1 MRGTINY
8 FPSAFTGEF
17 HKVEGLI
24 KKQRPFEREL
34 RYLIMKERKAGRDG
48 PSVLRFK
55 ARLFRH
61 PKAVKSDG
69 SPTLLLDVPDVVSKR
84 ARSSGMT
91 TVEGTINGHPFR
103 ATLEPNTSAG
113 HWLPVNK
120 AMRQG
125 ADADVGDAV
134 QLAILEPEPEP
145 IMPGDLRVALTA
157 SDKAKTLWKDLTPIG
172 RTDWIRWIVSAKQP
186 ETRARRITRTVEQ
199 LSEGKRRPCCVNIYE
214 FMMARIPTNVSRRKS
229 SDE

>member
-1 MRGTINY
+1 M
-8 FPSAFTGEF
+8 
-17 HKVEGLI
+17 
-24 KKQRPFEREL
+24 KKPKPETSS
-34 RYLIMKERKAGRDG
+34 
-48 PSVLRFK
+48 PSVIRFE

-61 PKAVKSDG
+61 PKTAKASG
-69 SPTLLLDVPDVVSKR
+69 SGTLLLDVPGVVSKK

-103 ATLEPNTSAG
+103 ATLEPNTSEG
-113 HWLPVNK
+113 HWLHVNK
-120 AMRQG
+120 AMRKG
-125 ADADVGDAV
+125 AGADVGDTV

-145 IMPGDLRVALTA
+145 MMPSDLRVALTA
-157 SDKAKTLWKDLTPIG
+157 SGKAKTLWKDLTPIG

-186 ETRARRITRTVEQ
+186 ETRARRVTRTAEQ

-229 SDE
+229 SGE

>member
-1 MRGTINY
+1 M
-8 FPSAFTGEF
+8 
-17 HKVEGLI
+17 
-24 KKQRPFEREL
+24 KK
-34 RYLIMKERKAGRDG
+34 RKLGKSG

-61 PKAVKSDG
+61 PKAAVAGG
-69 SPTLLLDVPDVVSKR
+69 SATLLLDVPALVSKK

-120 AMRQG
+120 AMRHG
-125 ADADVGDAV
+125 ADADVGDTV
-134 QLAILEPEPEP
+134 QLAILEPEREP
-145 IMPGDLRVALTA
+145 IMPSDLRVALTA

-172 RTDWIRWIVSAKQP
+172 RTDWIRWVVSARQP
-186 ETRARRITRTVEQ
+186 ETRARRIGRTVEQ

-214 FMMARIPTNVSRRKS
+214 FMMSRIPTNVSTRKNS
-229 SDE
+229 NE

>member
-1 MRGTINY
+1 M
-8 FPSAFTGEF
+8 
-17 HKVEGLI
+17 
-24 KKQRPFEREL
+24 KKPKPETSS
-34 RYLIMKERKAGRDG
+34 
-48 PSVLRFK
+48 PSVIRFE

-61 PKAVKSDG
+61 PKTANASG
-69 SPTLLLDVPDVVSKR
+69 SGTLLLDVPDVVSKK
-84 ARSSGMT
+84 ACSSGMT

-103 ATLEPNTSAG
+103 ATLEPNTSEG
-113 HWLPVNK
+113 HWLHVNK
-120 AMRQG
+120 AMRKG
-125 ADADVGDAV
+125 AGADVGDTV

-145 IMPGDLRVALTA
+145 IMPSDLRVALTA

-214 FMMARIPTNVSRRKS
+214 FMMRRIPTNVSKRKS

>member
-1 MRGTINY
+1 MKKRKLGER
-8 FPSAFTGEF
+8 SA
-17 HKVEGLI
+17 
-24 KKQRPFEREL
+24 
-34 RYLIMKERKAGRDG
+34 
-48 PSVLRFK
+48 SVLRFK

-61 PKAVKSDG
+61 PKAAVAGG
-69 SPTLLLDVPDVVSKR
+69 SATLLLDVPALVSRK

-125 ADADVGDAV
+125 ADADVGDTV
-134 QLAILEPEPEP
+134 QLAILEPEREP
-145 IMPGDLRVALTA
+145 IMPSDLRVALTA
-157 SDKAKTLWKDLTPIG
+157 SDKAKTLWKDLTPIS
-172 RTDWIRWIVSAKQP
+172 RTDWIRWVVSARQP
-186 ETRARRITRTVEQ
+186 ETRARRIRRTVEQ

-214 FMMARIPTNVSRRKS
+214 FMMSRIPTNVSRRKS
-229 SDE
+229 SNE

>member
-1 MRGTINY
+1 MKKRKL
-8 FPSAFTGEF
+8 GES
-17 HKVEGLI
+17 
-24 KKQRPFEREL
+24 
-34 RYLIMKERKAGRDG
+34 G

-55 ARLFRH
+55 GRLFRH
-61 PKAVKSDG
+61 PETAKADG
-69 SPTLLLDVPDVVSKR
+69 SATLVLDVPNVVSKK
-84 ARSSGMT
+84 AHSSGMT

-103 ATLEPNTSAG
+103 ATLEPNTSGG
-113 HWLPVNK
+113 HWLHVNK
-120 AMRQG
+120 AMREG
-125 ADADVGDAV
+125 ADAGVDDTV

-145 IMPGDLRVALTA
+145 IMPSDLRVALTA

-186 ETRARRITRTVEQ
+186 ETRARRVTRTVEQ

-214 FMMARIPTNVSRRKS
+214 FMMRRIPTNVSRRKS

>member
-1 MRGTINY
+1 
-8 FPSAFTGEF
+8 
-17 HKVEGLI
+17 
-24 KKQRPFEREL
+24 
-34 RYLIMKERKAGRDG
+34 MKERKSGKDV
-48 PSVLRFK
+48 PSVIRFE

-61 PKAVKSDG
+61 PKTAKASG
-69 SPTLLLDVPDVVSKR
+69 PAILLLDVPDAVSKK

-91 TVEGTINGHPFR
+91 TVEGTVNGHPFR
-103 ATLEPNTSAG
+103 ATLEPNTPEG

-120 AMRQG
+120 AMREG
-125 ADADVGDAV
+125 AGADVGDTV

-145 IMPGDLRVALTA
+145 IMPSDLRVALTA

-199 LSEGKRRPCCVNIYE
+199 LSDGKRRPCCVNIYE
-214 FMMARIPTNVSRRKS
+214 FMMRRIPTNVSRRQKQ
-229 SDE
+229 